1 MVDTL
6 YVDNYYTSVNLA
18 RKLLN
23 KKTYCTGTL
32 RANRKGTPT
41 AVTGKKLKK
50 GETIAKFSS
59 SGICVLKW
67 RDRRDVLVLSTEF
80 DSKMVEVRPRFG
92 TVVQKP
98 EIVANYNKYM
108 GGIDHQDQ
116 MLAYYSCERK
126 CLRWYKKLGV
136 HIFQQMLYNSFTL
149 YNLFS
154 GRSKLSFYDFKL
166 SVIKNL
172 LEPRVQPAPQQ
183 SVSVVHVLQPCPRKR
198 GPKGKKLRRRCK
210 FCWTQNKTRKDTGH
224 YCPDCPDQP
233 GFCEVNCF
241 KLYHR
246 Y

>member
-1 MVDTL
+1 MQIILKIIVYGGAGDPVVGGTNHTEKVVLNLLEDYLNGGHSL

-23 KKTYCTGTL
+23 KKTYSTGTL

-92 TVVQKP
+92 AVVQKP

-154 GRSKLSFYDFKL
+154 GRFP
-166 SVIKNL
+166 V
-172 LEPRVQPAPQQ
+172 
-183 SVSVVHVLQPCPRKR
+183 
-198 GPKGKKLRRRCK
+198 
-210 FCWTQNKTRKDTGH
+210 
-224 YCPDCPDQP
+224 
-233 GFCEVNCF
+233 EVN
-241 KLYHR
+241 
-246 Y
+246 